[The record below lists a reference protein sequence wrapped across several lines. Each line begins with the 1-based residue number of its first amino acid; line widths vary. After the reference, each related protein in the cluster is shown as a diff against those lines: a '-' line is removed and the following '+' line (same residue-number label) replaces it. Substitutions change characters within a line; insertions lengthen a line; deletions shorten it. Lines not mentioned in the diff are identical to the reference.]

1 MCANAVGNLEIIGSF
16 LGLCLLGGSI
26 TMLGLGTWSDDA
38 ACFKAR
44 VQSPADASRECCQNK
59 SASRR
64 SILCKPRAAQ
74 MKHKA
79 YAKAIGAILS
89 RRPRRCNISSQSLAR
104 IPSLLAQALRTSYYV
119 SKSTETISATSYSN
133 AMRCQTSLA
142 APVLSTTSRQVF
154 RGLLA
159 KLLATFCAA
168 LEFNTDSNLA

>member
-1 MCANAVGNLEIIGSF
+1 MCANVFGNLEIIGSF

-44 VQSPADASRECCQNK
+44 VQSPAAVSRECCLND

-64 SILCKPRAAQ
+64 SILCKARAAQ

-79 YAKAIGAILS
+79 YAIAIGAILS
-89 RRPRRCNISSQSLAR
+89 RRLWRCSTSSQSLAR
-104 IPSLLAQALRTSYYV
+104 IPSLLAQALRTSCYF
-119 SKSTETISATSYSN
+119 SKSPETIYATSYSN

-142 APVLSTTSRQVF
+142 AAFPSTACRQVF
-154 RGLLA
+154 RSLWT
-159 KLLATFCAA
+159 KLLATFCPA
-168 LEFNTDSNLA
+168 LEFNTSFNLA